1 MSIFWLGIGGLGAG
15 EEDDNEK
22 GWEVSMHLDSGC
34 HEHLKA
40 RSEGNPGWKRLPSV
54 TCIPNKQ
61 QNPMMWPFDAPGKTW
76 LHDSTDSSRDPGQWP
91 YKSTDLRNFVESAP
105 PSPAWAD
112 GIWYNASVDSRLIV
126 LLQLFIVMSTPDS
139 AVYILSFCFGGQPVL
154 SCLLPAFRPPPHPAL
169 PQFPLPRRH
178 DSDPPVGSMPAEDD
192 GYWDQFDRA
201 GDSVWGHGSA
211 PAPAPA
217 A

>member
-1 MSIFWLGIGGLGAG
+1 MSVGIGGLGAG

-76 LHDSTDSSRDPGQWP
+76 LHDSKDSTKDAAQWP

-112 GIWYNASVDSRLIV
+112 GIWYRA
-126 LLQLFIVMSTPDS
+126 
-139 AVYILSFCFGGQPVL
+139 
-154 SCLLPAFRPPPHPAL
+154 CLR
-169 PQFPLPRRH
+169 
-178 DSDPPVGSMPAEDD
+178 SII
-192 GYWDQFDRA
+192 
-201 GDSVWGHGSA
+201 
-211 PAPAPA
+211 
-217 A
+217 

>member
-1 MSIFWLGIGGLGAG
+1 
-15 EEDDNEK
+15 
-22 GWEVSMHLDSGC
+22 MHLDSGC

-76 LHDSTDSSRDPGQWP
+76 LHDSKDSTKDPGQWP

-112 GIWYNASVDSRLIV
+112 GIWYRASACALSLSNSIV
-126 LLQLFIVMSTPDS
+126 LSS
-139 AVYILSFCFGGQPVL
+139 HSILHLL
-154 SCLLPAFRPPPHPAL
+154 SCLSPGSYPLAGTSRILPWAACRRRTTPTGTSSTAPAT
-169 PQFPLPRRH
+169 PSGAAAPLPPRPRRR
-178 DSDPPVGSMPAEDD
+178 SRPGPARRGRMRGAGS
-192 GYWDQFDRA
+192 GRQ
-201 GDSVWGHGSA
+201 G
-211 PAPAPA
+211 
-217 A
+217 

>member
-1 MSIFWLGIGGLGAG
+1 
-15 EEDDNEK
+15 
-22 GWEVSMHLDSGC
+22 MHLDSGC

-76 LHDSTDSSRDPGQWP
+76 LHDSKDSSKDAGQWP

-112 GIWYNASVDSRLIV
+112 GIWYRARAFSPPSLPLHCHSHHPHSPFYFDGHPSWC
-126 LLQLFIVMSTPDS
+126 S
-139 AVYILSFCFGGQPVL
+139 AP
-154 SCLLPAFRPPPHPAL
+154 PAL
-169 PQFPLPRRH
+169 HPLQFPSLPLLAGTTRIRQLAACRRKTTATGTNLTARATP
-178 DSDPPVGSMPAEDD
+178 SGVTAPPRPRPRPRNAP
-192 GYWDQFDRA
+192 RNPTRP
-201 GDSVWGHGSA
+201 SA
-211 PAPAPA
+211 T
-217 A
+217 